1 MLLYLHILTQCE
13 GITVHEV
20 KIVYEPKHQDMEE
33 IAEFY
38 WDNWL
43 LISNLTD
50 KPKGGI
56 VRYYCHNRDNR
67 LTSLIM
73 DMDKDYD
80 TYGECV
86 IRFVGPSRGSWL
98 GRMGA

>member
-1 MLLYLHILTQCE
+1 MY
-13 GITVHEV
+13 EV
-20 KIVYEPKHQDMEE
+20 KKVDEPKLQDMGE
-33 IAEFY
+33 IAELY

-43 LISNLTD
+43 LISNVTD
-50 KPKGGI
+50 EPRGGI
-56 VRYYCHNRDNR
+56 VRYYCYARDSS

-80 TYGECV
+80 TFGECI
-86 IRFVGPSRGSWL
+86 IRFVGPSRGCWL

>member
-1 MLLYLHILTQCE
+1 MVVY
-13 GITVHEV
+13 EV
-20 KIVYEPKHQDMEE
+20 KMVNKPKRQDMEE
-33 IAEFY
+33 ITELY

-43 LISNLTD
+43 LISNLAD
-50 KPKGGI
+50 EPKGGI
-56 VRYYCHNRDNR
+56 VRYYCHDRDSS
-67 LTSLIM
+67 LTNLIM

>member
-1 MLLYLHILTQCE
+1 MRLRKVGLS
-13 GITVHEV
+13 VHEV
-20 KIVYEPKHQDMEE
+20 KRVEVPKYQDMAD
-33 IAEFY
+33 IAAEY

-43 LISNLTD
+43 LISNVTNH
-50 KPKGGI
+50 PNGGV
-56 VRYYCHNRDNR
+56 VRYYCYNRDISF
-67 LTSLIM
+67 TELIM
-73 DMDKDYD
+73 DMDRNYD